1 MKIFISYASEER
13 STAERL
19 NYALLQQGHDVFFD
33 REDLAPGLEYDQAI
47 AGSITQSD
55 LVVFLLTPGFVR
67 PGRYTLTEVKFT
79 EERFPT
85 PDGRVLPVLVQP
97 TDISAIPPYLR
108 AVNFLVPRGE
118 VVAETAHE
126 VQRLTGKLGLTSR
139 LTRRLRS
146 PAGLAV
152 AAAVVAIA
160 AIAWV
165 ARPREKAD
173 GRDAVTLPANVRAR
187 ARAVVGLADSGFAI
201 ATANPPQLVRFSETG
216 AQIGDAIDLLGEPVF
231 VTRTPKHVLVA
242 TRGRDGLMVFE
253 AAKLRIVDSTLFDPS
268 LVKSPNRPAAPTRWS
283 GDIQSVAVGPRG
295 ELWVTT
301 GDRDGQPAV
310 LRYRPADSSWDLPT
324 FTVDTA
330 GFGPDANGVRLRDIR
345 GELWGA
351 RVRGDPSALYHFNG
365 FIRIDRFD
373 GKDLELVRCAHDVA
387 AAPLA
392 NVLFLGCEN
401 ELQEVSAESK
411 QLTVVRTR
419 PTLPPDRTAGTSSYD
434 LLQADSTRV
443 IVALNT
449 VTGEPNDKPVRARV
463 AEVDSVGAVRALLDV
478 RDAVVTSLGVTSRS
492 VVAVLRRADGSTD
505 AVVVARSR

>member
-1 MKIFISYASEER
+1 MKIFVSYPSEER
-13 STAERL
+13 TIAERL

-33 REDLAPGLEYDQAI
+33 RDDLAPGREYDQAI
-47 AGSITQSD
+47 AGSIAASD

-67 PGRYTLTEVKFT
+67 PGRYTLTEVKLT

-97 TDISAIPPYLR
+97 TDIAAIPPYLR
-108 AVNFLVPRGE
+108 AVNFLVPQGE

-126 VQRLTGKLGLTSR
+126 VKRLAGKLGLTSR
-139 LTRRLRS
+139 LVRRLRS
-146 PAGLAV
+146 PAGLAS
-152 AAAVVAIA
+152 AAAVVALGIV
-160 AIAWV
+160 AWA
-165 ARPREKAD
+165 ARPRTTSS
-173 GRDAVTLPANVRAR
+173 GRDAVTLPAAVRTR

-201 ATANPPQLVRFSETG
+201 ATANPPQLVRFSESG
-216 AQIGDAIDLLGEPVF
+216 AQIGDAVDLMGEPVF
-231 VTRTPKHVLVA
+231 VTRTPRNVLVA

-253 AAKLRIVDSTLFDPS
+253 AAKLRIVDSALFDPS
-268 LVKSPNRPAAPTRWS
+268 GVTSPNRSAPPTRWS

-301 GDRDGQPAV
+301 GDRDGQAAV

-351 RVRGDPSALYHFNG
+351 RVRGTPSAIYHFNG

-373 GKDLELVRCAHDVA
+373 GKDLKLVRCAHDVA
-387 AAPLA
+387 AAPSGT
-392 NVLFLGCEN
+392 VLFLGCDN
-401 ELQEVSAESK
+401 ALQEVAVESK
-411 QLTVVRTR
+411 ALTLVRTR
-419 PTLPPDRTAGTSSYD
+419 PTLPPDATPGTSSYD
-434 LLQADSTRV
+434 LLQADSSRV
-443 IVALNT
+443 LVALNT
-449 VTGEPNDKPVRARV
+449 VVEPNDKPVRARV
-463 AEVDSVGAVRALLDV
+463 ADVDSVGAVRSLLDV
-478 RDAVVTSLGVTSRS
+478 KDAVVTSLGATSQS

-505 AVVVARSR
+505 AVVVRRRR

>member
-1 MKIFISYASEER
+1 MKIFLSYPSEER
-13 STAERL
+13 TTAERL

-47 AGSITQSD
+47 AGSIAASD

-67 PGRYTLTEVKFT
+67 PGRYTLTEVKLT

-97 TDISAIPPYLR
+97 TDIAAIPPYLR

-146 PAGLAV
+146 PAGLV
-152 AAAVVAIA
+152 MAAAVVAIGVV
-160 AIAWV
+160 AWV
-165 ARPREKAD
+165 ARPRAKTD
-173 GRDAVTLPANVRAR
+173 GRDAVTLPASVRTR

-216 AQIGDAIDLLGEPVF
+216 AQIGDAIDLVGEPVF
-231 VTRTPKHVLVA
+231 MTRTPKHVLVA

-253 AAKLRIVDSTLFDPS
+253 AAKLRIVDSTLLDPS
-268 LVKSPNRPAAPTRWS
+268 RVQETYRPAKPVRRSA
-283 GDIQSVAVGPRG
+283 DIQSVAVGPKG

-301 GDRDGQPAV
+301 GDRDGEPGV
-310 LRYRPADSSWDLPT
+310 LRYRPFDARWDAPT

-351 RVRGDPSALYHFNG
+351 RTRGTPSSLYHFNG

-373 GKDLELVRCAHDVA
+373 GANLKLVRCAHDVA
-387 AAPLA
+387 AAPSG

-401 ELQEVSAESK
+401 ELQEVSVESNA
-411 QLTVVRTR
+411 LTLVRTR
-419 PTLPPDRTAGTSSYD
+419 PTLPPDGAAGMSSYD
-434 LLQADSTRV
+434 LLQTDSSRV
-443 IVALNT
+443 IVGLSTTAA
-449 VTGEPNDKPVRARV
+449 PNDKPARARV
-463 AEVDSVGAVRALLDV
+463 AEVDSVGAVRTLLDV

-492 VVAVLRRADGSTD
+492 VVAVLRRTDGSTD
-505 AVVVARSR
+505 AVVVARPR